1 VLTEPLT
8 LAGPTSLHLVASS
21 TAADTNWIV
30 KMADVAPDGSEAIIT
45 NGYLR
50 ASHRELDVA
59 RSREGVPYHTHT
71 NPTPIEPGAPYVY
84 EIEIW
89 PTAYQLAAG
98 HRLQIR
104 VTSYDVPTHAPWS
117 VAFDIADPA
126 SVQIRPMLP
135 ATNEILQG
143 GADPSYL
150 LIPVADV
157 GVP

>member
-1 VLTEPLT
+1 V
-8 LAGPTSLHLVASS
+8 
-21 TAADTNWIV
+21 
-30 KMADVAPDGSEAIIT
+30 
-45 NGYLR
+45 
-50 ASHRELDVA
+50 SHRARGGAHRGEFVVA
-59 RSREGVPYHTHT
+59 T
-71 NPTPIEPGAPYVY
+71 NPYQFGQRPTGC
-84 EIEIW
+84 
-89 PTAYQLAAG
+89 PTASTF
-98 HRLQIR
+98 RLQIR
-104 VTSYDVPTHAPWS
+104 VTSYDVPTQAPWS